1 MLIFG
6 IFWEKFCSITLSF
19 FDFVSGFRLFVCSW
33 DYFVCEKGLLKLN
46 FSILIMQL
54 FCVKIRAM
62 LLPFDI
68 FR

>member
-6 IFWEKFCSITLSF
+6 IFWVKFCSITLSF

-33 DYFVCEKGLLKLN
+33 DYFVREKGLLKLN

-54 FCVKIRAM
+54 FFVKIRAM